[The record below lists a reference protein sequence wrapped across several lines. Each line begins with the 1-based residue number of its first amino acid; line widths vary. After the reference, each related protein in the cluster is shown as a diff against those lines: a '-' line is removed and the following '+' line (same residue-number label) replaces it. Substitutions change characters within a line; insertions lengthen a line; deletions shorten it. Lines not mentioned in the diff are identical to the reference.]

1 MSINKLSHVN
11 MHVLGHRG
19 WGEDAYI
26 FTHAH
31 HKKHN
36 EHTCTHK
43 LYMHTCMHAHTQA
56 HTHTH
61 THSPAHQ
68 SNQRQ
73 WNPQNRQ
80 SQSLA
85 ARHPPA
91 HCCLC
96 RRKALSS
103 ERIHPARSLHTFPS
117 RACEHNSNFII
128 NNNAGYLQSTN
139 HMAQKC

>member
-1 MSINKLSHVN
+1 MFLGTGVGEKMHTFLHMHTIRSIMS
-11 MHVLGHRG
+11 
-19 WGEDAYI
+19 
-26 FTHAH
+26 THAH
-31 HKKHN
+31 TN
-36 EHTCTHK
+36 YTCTHAC
-43 LYMHTCMHAHTQA
+43 MHTHR